1 MTSATGLFPFLL
13 SPLLSRSAMGFFLLL
28 FLLCAVLFFKSR
40 GRPILRMVSG
50 LLALVCLVYGVFILF
65 LVFSIGYSNDNGRLT
80 ELSGEVVEWSTDGD
94 ATLSSFVVQ
103 TEEGDRFGVLMT
115 GQTVVLPSDT
125 LSAED
130 FLRQPPEGVVVSAFS
145 QKGPQTLKAQDGK
158 TLVAYP
164 VYQVAIVGQAVQN
177 VFTLS
182 DGTEIDLIQYG
193 GALFASNIYRLRDGK
208 QLLRELPPSGPE
220 NVAVG
225 GVAGFDDLPPAAQ
238 EAVSAYYD
246 RRGLLYNVKQQ
257 VEAAYQAYRTDPD
270 SPPFHVEQSI
280 SPSAA
285 SSGVLYFLT
294 SVTMPG
300 GNGSGKELRLGDA
313 FDRETGA
320 RLPPLT
326 LFSLPPEQ
334 VPEALVSLSK
344 PENDTLHGEM
354 LAAFRPEY
362 LVFFPEHLELNF
374 PRGTLPSQEYDYIAA
389 LDYTPQLTA
398 LLQSWAI
405 PQDN

>member
-1 MTSATGLFPFLL
+1 MTSATGLFQLLL
-13 SPLLSRSAMGFFLLL
+13 SPLLSRSAMVFFLLL
-28 FLLCAVLFFKSR
+28 FFLCAVLFFKSR
-40 GRPILRMVSG
+40 SRPTLHLVSG
-50 LLALVCLVYGVFILF
+50 LLALVCLIYGLFILF
-65 LVFSIGYSNDNGRLT
+65 LAFAFGHSDGSLT

-94 ATLSSFVVQ
+94 TSLSSFVVQ

-115 GQTVVLPSDT
+115 GQAIVLPSDT

-130 FLRQPPEGVVVSAFS
+130 FLRQPPEGVVVSVFC
-145 QKGPQTLKAQDGK
+145 QRGRQTLTAQDGR
-158 TLVAYP
+158 TLAAFSADQISIIG
-164 VYQVAIVGQAVQN
+164 QVTQN
-177 VFTLS
+177 VFALS
-182 DGTEIDLIQYG
+182 DGTEIDLIQYDSSP
-193 GALFASNIYRLRDGK
+193 FAYNIYRLRDGK

-220 NVAVG
+220 NVSVG
-225 GVAGFDDLPPAAQ
+225 GVASFDDLSPAAQ

-246 RRGLLYNVKQQ
+246 RQGLLYDIKQQ
-257 VEAAYQAYRTDPD
+257 VEAAYQAYRTDPN

-285 SSGVLYFLT
+285 SSRVLYFLT

-344 PENDTLHGEM
+344 PENDTLHTEM

-405 PQDN
+405 PLDN

>member
-1 MTSATGLFPFLL
+1 MTSATGLFQLLL
-13 SPLLSRSAMGFFLLL
+13 SPLLSRSAMAFFLLL
-28 FLLCAVLFFKSR
+28 FFLCTVLFFKSR
-40 GRPILRMVSG
+40 SRPTLHLVSG
-50 LLALVCLVYGVFILF
+50 LLALVCLIYGLFILF
-65 LVFSIGYSNDNGRLT
+65 LAFAFGHSDGSLT

-94 ATLSSFVVQ
+94 TSLSSFVVQ

-115 GQTVVLPSDT
+115 GQTIVLPSDT

-130 FLRQPPEGVVVSAFS
+130 FLRQPPEGVVVSVFC
-145 QKGPQTLKAQDGK
+145 QRGRQTLTAQDGR
-158 TLVAYP
+158 TLAAFSADQISIIG
-164 VYQVAIVGQAVQN
+164 QVTQN
-177 VFTLS
+177 VFALS
-182 DGTEIDLIQYG
+182 DGTEIDLIQYDSSP
-193 GALFASNIYRLRDGK
+193 FAYNIYRLRDGK

-220 NVAVG
+220 NVSVG
-225 GVAGFDDLPPAAQ
+225 GVASFDDLSPAAQ

-246 RRGLLYNVKQQ
+246 RQGLLYDIKQQ

-285 SSGVLYFLT
+285 SSRVLYFLT

-344 PENDTLHGEM
+344 PESDTLHTEM

-405 PQDN
+405 PLDN

>member
-1 MTSATGLFPFLL
+1 MTSATGLFQLLL
-13 SPLLSRSAMGFFLLL
+13 SPLLSRSAMAFFLLL
-28 FLLCAVLFFKSR
+28 FFLCTVLFFKSR
-40 GRPILRMVSG
+40 SRPTLHLVSG
-50 LLALVCLVYGVFILF
+50 LLALVCLIYGLFILF
-65 LVFSIGYSNDNGRLT
+65 LAFAFGHSDGSLT

-94 ATLSSFVVQ
+94 TSLSSFVVQ

-115 GQTVVLPSDT
+115 GQTVILPSDT

-130 FLRQPPEGVVVSAFS
+130 FLRQPPEGVVVSVFC
-145 QKGPQTLKAQDGK
+145 QRGRQTLTAQDGR
-158 TLVAYP
+158 TLAAFSADQISIIG
-164 VYQVAIVGQAVQN
+164 QVTQN
-177 VFTLS
+177 VFALS
-182 DGTEIDLIQYG
+182 DGTEIDLIQYDSSP
-193 GALFASNIYRLRDGK
+193 FAYNIYRLRDGK

-220 NVAVG
+220 NVSVG
-225 GVAGFDDLPPAAQ
+225 GVASFDDLSPAAQ

-246 RRGLLYNVKQQ
+246 RQGLLYDIKQQ

-285 SSGVLYFLT
+285 SSRVLYFLT

-344 PENDTLHGEM
+344 PESDTLHTEM

-405 PQDN
+405 PLDN

>member
-1 MTSATGLFPFLL
+1 MTSTTGLFQLFL
-13 SPLLSRSAMGFFLLL
+13 SSLLSRSAMGFFLLL
-28 FLLCAVLFFKSR
+28 FLCCAVLFFKCR
-40 GRPILRMVSG
+40 GRSLLRMVSG

-65 LVFSIGYSNDNGRLT
+65 LVFAFGHSDGRLT
-80 ELSGEVVEWSTDGD
+80 ERSGEVVEWSTDGD
-94 ATLSSFVVQ
+94 TSLSSFVVQ

-115 GQTVVLPSDT
+115 GQTVVLSSDT

-130 FLRQPPEGVVVSAFS
+130 FLRQPPEGVVVSILGK
-145 QKGPQTLKAQDGK
+145 KGRQTLTAQDGR
-158 TLVAYP
+158 TLAACSAERVSIIG
-164 VYQVAIVGQAVQN
+164 QVTQN
-177 VFTLS
+177 VFALS
-182 DGTEIDLIQYG
+182 DGTEIDLIQYDSSP
-193 GALFASNIYRLRDGK
+193 FASNIYRLRDGK

-220 NVAVG
+220 NVSVG
-225 GVAGFDDLPPAAQ
+225 GVASFDDLSPAAQ

-246 RRGLLYNVKQQ
+246 RQGLLYDIKQQ
-257 VEAAYQAYRTDPD
+257 VETAYQEYRTNPD
-270 SPPFHVEQSI
+270 FRPFYVERTV

-285 SSGVLYFLT
+285 SSRVIYFLT
-294 SVTMPG
+294 TVTLLS
-300 GNGSGKELRLGDA
+300 NDGSGTELRLGDA

-344 PENDTLHGEM
+344 PESDTLHTEM

>member
-1 MTSATGLFPFLL
+1 MTSATGLFQLLL
-13 SPLLSRSAMGFFLLL
+13 SPLLSRSAMAFFLLL
-28 FLLCAVLFFKSR
+28 FFLCTVLFFKSR
-40 GRPILRMVSG
+40 SRPTLHLVSG
-50 LLALVCLVYGVFILF
+50 LLALVCLIYGLFILF
-65 LVFSIGYSNDNGRLT
+65 LAFAFGHSDGSLT

-94 ATLSSFVVQ
+94 TSLSSFVVQ

-115 GQTVVLPSDT
+115 GQTIVLPSDT

-130 FLRQPPEGVVVSAFS
+130 FLRQPPEGVVVSVFC
-145 QKGPQTLKAQDGK
+145 QRGRQTLTAQDGR
-158 TLVAYP
+158 TLAAFSADQISIIG
-164 VYQVAIVGQAVQN
+164 QVTQN
-177 VFTLS
+177 VFALS
-182 DGTEIDLIQYG
+182 DGTEIDLIQYDSSP
-193 GALFASNIYRLRDGK
+193 FAYNIYRLRDGK

-220 NVAVG
+220 NVSVG
-225 GVAGFDDLPPAAQ
+225 GVASFDDLSPAAQ

-246 RRGLLYNVKQQ
+246 RQGLLYDIKQQ

-285 SSGVLYFLT
+285 SSRVLYFLT

-344 PENDTLHGEM
+344 PENDTLHTEM

-405 PQDN
+405 PLDN

>member
-1 MTSATGLFPFLL
+1 MT
-13 SPLLSRSAMGFFLLL
+13 R
-28 FLLCAVLFFKSR
+28 
-40 GRPILRMVSG
+40 
-50 LLALVCLVYGVFILF
+50 
-65 LVFSIGYSNDNGRLT
+65 
-80 ELSGEVVEWSTDGD
+80 
-94 ATLSSFVVQ
+94 
-103 TEEGDRFGVLMT
+103 
-115 GQTVVLPSDT
+115 
-125 LSAED
+125 
-130 FLRQPPEGVVVSAFS
+130 
-145 QKGPQTLKAQDGK
+145 
-158 TLVAYP
+158 
-164 VYQVAIVGQAVQN
+164 N
-177 VFTLS
+177 VFPLS
-182 DGTEIDLIQYG
+182 DGTEVDLIQYG
-193 GALFASNIYRLRDGK
+193 SALFASNIYRLRDGK

-246 RRGLLYNVKQQ
+246 RRGLLYNIKQQ

-285 SSGVLYFLT
+285 SSRVLYFLT

-344 PENDTLHGEM
+344 PENDTLHTEM

-405 PQDN
+405 PLDN

>member
-1 MTSATGLFPFLL
+1 MTSTTGLFQLLL
-13 SPLLSRSAMGFFLLL
+13 SALLSRSAMGFFLLL
-28 FLLCAVLFFKSR
+28 FLCCAVLFFKCR
-40 GRPILRMVSG
+40 GRSLLRMVSG

-65 LVFSIGYSNDNGRLT
+65 LVFAFGHSDGRLT
-80 ELSGEVVEWSTDGD
+80 ERSGEVVEWSTDGD
-94 ATLSSFVVQ
+94 TSLSSFVVQ

-130 FLRQPPEGVVVSAFS
+130 FLRQPPEGVVVSVLGK
-145 QKGPQTLKAQDGK
+145 KGRQTLTAQDGR
-158 TLVAYP
+158 TLAACSAERVS
-164 VYQVAIVGQAVQN
+164 IVGQVTQN
-177 VFTLS
+177 VFPLS
-182 DGTEIDLIQYG
+182 DGTEVDLIQYG
-193 GALFASNIYRLRDGK
+193 GALFASNLYRLRDGK

-246 RRGLLYNVKQQ
+246 RRGLLYNIKQQ

-285 SSGVLYFLT
+285 SSRVLYFLT

-344 PENDTLHGEM
+344 PENDTLHTEM

>member
-1 MTSATGLFPFLL
+1 MTSTTGLFQLFL
-13 SPLLSRSAMGFFLLL
+13 SSLLSRSAMGFFLLL
-28 FLLCAVLFFKSR
+28 CLCCAVLFFKCR
-40 GRPILRMVSG
+40 GRSVLRMVSG

-65 LVFSIGYSNDNGRLT
+65 LVFAFGHSDGRLT
-80 ELSGEVVEWSTDGD
+80 ERSGEVVEWSTDGD
-94 ATLSSFVVQ
+94 TVLSSFVVQ

-130 FLRQPPEGVVVSAFS
+130 FLRQPPEGVVVSVLGK
-145 QKGPQTLKAQDGK
+145 KGRQTLTAQDGR
-158 TLVAYP
+158 TLA
-164 VYQVAIVGQAVQN
+164 AFSCG
-177 VFTLS
+177 S
-182 DGTEIDLIQYG
+182 DLHHRPSDAECLC
-193 GALFASNIYRLRDGK
+193 SVRRDGGRPDTIRRCP
-208 QLLRELPPSGPE
+208 LRLQHLPSAGREAAAAGAPALRPGKRVRRRGGELRRSH
-220 NVAVG
+220 
-225 GVAGFDDLPPAAQ
+225 PAAQ

-246 RRGLLYNVKQQ
+246 RRGLLYDIKQQ

-285 SSGVLYFLT
+285 SSRVLYFLT

-344 PENDTLHGEM
+344 PESDTLHTEM

-389 LDYTPQLTA
+389 LDYTSQLTA

-405 PQDN
+405 PLDN

>member
-1 MTSATGLFPFLL
+1 MTSATGLFQLLL
-13 SPLLSRSAMGFFLLL
+13 SPLLSRSAMAFFLLL
-28 FLLCAVLFFKSR
+28 FFLCTVLFFKSR
-40 GRPILRMVSG
+40 SRPTLHLVSG
-50 LLALVCLVYGVFILF
+50 LLALVCLIYGLFILF
-65 LVFSIGYSNDNGRLT
+65 LAFAFGHSDGSLT

-94 ATLSSFVVQ
+94 TSLSSFVVQ

-115 GQTVVLPSDT
+115 GQTIVLPSDT

-130 FLRQPPEGVVVSAFS
+130 FLRQPPEGVVVSVFC
-145 QKGPQTLKAQDGK
+145 QRGRQTLTAQDGR
-158 TLVAYP
+158 TLAAFSADQISIIG
-164 VYQVAIVGQAVQN
+164 QVTQS
-177 VFTLS
+177 VFALS
-182 DGTEIDLIQYG
+182 DGTEIDLIQYDSSP
-193 GALFASNIYRLRDGK
+193 FAYNIYRLRDGK

-220 NVAVG
+220 NVSVG
-225 GVAGFDDLPPAAQ
+225 GVASFDDLSPAAQ

-246 RRGLLYNVKQQ
+246 RQGLLYDIKQQ

-285 SSGVLYFLT
+285 SSRVLYFLT

-344 PENDTLHGEM
+344 PESDTLHTEM

-405 PQDN
+405 PLDN

>member
-1 MTSATGLFPFLL
+1 MTSATGLFPLLL

-28 FLLCAVLFFKSR
+28 FLCCAVLFFKSR

-50 LLALVCLVYGVFILF
+50 LLALVCLVYGLFILF
-65 LVFSIGYSNDNGRLT
+65 LVFSIGYSNGNGRLT

-94 ATLSSFVVQ
+94 TALSSFVVQ

-220 NVAVG
+220 NVSVG
-225 GVAGFDDLPPAAQ
+225 GVASFDDLSPAAQ

-246 RRGLLYNVKQQ
+246 RQGLLYDIKQQ
-257 VEAAYQAYRTDPD
+257 VETAYQEYRTNPD
-270 SPPFHVEQSI
+270 FRPFYVERTV

-285 SSGVLYFLT
+285 SSRVLYFLT
-294 SVTMPG
+294 TVTLLS
-300 GNGSGKELRLGDA
+300 NDGSGTELRLGDA

-320 RLPPLT
+320 RLDPLS
-326 LFSLPPEQ
+326 LFSISPEQ

-344 PENDTLHGEM
+344 PGDDTLHGEM
-354 LAAFRPEY
+354 LAAFH
-362 LVFFPEHLELNF
+362 PEHLVLF
-374 PRGTLPSQEYDYIAA
+374 PESLEFSFPQGTLPSQEYDYIAA

>member
-1 MTSATGLFPFLL
+1 MTSATGLFQLLL
-13 SPLLSRSAMGFFLLL
+13 SPLLSRSAMAFFLLL
-28 FLLCAVLFFKSR
+28 FFLCTVLFFKSR
-40 GRPILRMVSG
+40 SRPTLHLVSG
-50 LLALVCLVYGVFILF
+50 LLALVCLIYGLFILF
-65 LVFSIGYSNDNGRLT
+65 LAFAFGHSDGSLT

-94 ATLSSFVVQ
+94 TSLSSFVVQ

-115 GQTVVLPSDT
+115 GQTIVLPSDT

-130 FLRQPPEGVVVSAFS
+130 FLHQPPEGVVVSVFC
-145 QKGPQTLKAQDGK
+145 QRGRQTLTAQDGR
-158 TLVAYP
+158 TLAAFSADQISIIG
-164 VYQVAIVGQAVQN
+164 QVTQN
-177 VFTLS
+177 VFALS
-182 DGTEIDLIQYG
+182 DGTEIDLIQYDSSP
-193 GALFASNIYRLRDGK
+193 FAYNIYRLRDGK

-220 NVAVG
+220 NVSVG
-225 GVAGFDDLPPAAQ
+225 GVASFDDLSPAAQ

-246 RRGLLYNVKQQ
+246 RQGLLYDIKQQ

-285 SSGVLYFLT
+285 SSRVLYFLT

-344 PENDTLHGEM
+344 PESDTLHTEM

-405 PQDN
+405 PLDN